1 MITTVVVSSQGQIT
15 LPLSV
20 RKKLSSKILALKVE
34 NDEIRL
40 KSVNLEELFLEDDEK
55 AFDKAVKSKKT
66 KKLLSE
72 IANRI

>member
-1 MITTVVVSSQGQIT
+1 MITTVAVSSQGQIT